1 MIINHDNARYRAKWI
16 NSGVHKWNGAFF
28 YSKEICKYIIPNV
41 KTNRNWVTVNNGKAY
56 DHSIVFIHN
65 NLHPARYDYLKEYK
79 DLVLVCGVKE
89 TCDKVKHLGKTIYL
103 PLSVDVE
110 HVEKFKTRKT
120 KQVAFVGRPSKLGK
134 FKLPKYADVLSGLPR
149 NTMLQEMAKYKQ
161 LYAVGR
167 LAIEGMILDCEILP
181 YDPRFPDVDIWKVLD
196 SKDAAKILQKE
207 LDKID
212 NPKETKEDKPKKK
225 KGTRKRKGT
234 KKKES
239 KVNEQRND

>member
-1 MIINHDNARYRAKWI
+1 M
-16 NSGVHKWNGAFF
+16 
-28 YSKEICKYIIPNV
+28 
-41 KTNRNWVTVNNGKAY
+41 
-56 DHSIVFIHN
+56 
-65 NLHPARYDYLKEYK
+65 
-79 DLVLVCGVKE
+79 
-89 TCDKVKHLGKTIYL
+89 
-103 PLSVDVE
+103 
-110 HVEKFKTRKT
+110 
-120 KQVAFVGRPSKLGK
+120 
-134 FKLPKYADVLSGLPR
+134 PKYADVLSGLPR

-212 NPKETKEDKPKKK
+212 NPKETKEEKPKKK